1 MNIYLIA
8 SGMPGKD
15 FMKRE
20 IILISKR
27 DVIIKISKRDVII
40 SIVVGIIGAALFIL
54 FVTSAPNL
62 FLN

>member
-8 SGMPGKD
+8 LGMPGKD
-15 FMKRE
+15 FMKRG
-20 IILISKR
+20 IIL
-27 DVIIKISKRDVII
+27 ISKRDVII

-54 FVTSAPNL
+54 FVTSTPNL